1 MVTFS
6 RVGRLEVDGVLPTEG
21 LEASLKRR
29 INATIEAGASNPPN
43 LVRDEFTES
52 GRPRIP
58 PAGRGRHTAFD
69 QHHPLV
75 LSPDDVWLCIAQG
88 FGLHVNDHSESLHSR
103 IVPLAKGKQEI
114 TVRRDHFVKGS
125 PGNDWPG
132 CFAEFSEAIA
142 AHVGKKR
149 DLLVAS
155 FSTTGP
161 VEKAASEIA
170 LMSALSSYFDFRL
183 MTLCGIP
190 EITLLG
196 TPEDWKSVRQR
207 ASVLSEFDLGWWCR
221 ALDPVLDQFVDAS
234 SGSVDVE
241 FWRSLYK
248 LDDGSGGRMSPA
260 GSTSCFPY
268 LDGDARGRNPY
279 IEGWQEIPERSLG
292 WGTEPTSSRRGCPVS
307 ASNGSTSPPRSGWS
321 CSADSSAFRRT
332 RWTWPCTPRSAGR
345 FARPHSH
352 ASRAMPHVARAGGA
366 GMVEFRRGGI
376 TGDR

>member
-6 RVGRLEVDGVLPTEG
+6 VSDVSRSSGVLPTEG

-29 INATIEAGASNPPN
+29 INATIEAGASNAPN
-43 LVRDEFTES
+43 LVRDEFHPDRS
-52 GRPRIP
+52 DHGFHPLV
-58 PAGRGRHTAFD
+58 AAVHTAFD
-69 QHHPLV
+69 QHYPLV

-88 FGLHVNDHSESLHSR
+88 FGLHVNDHSESLRSR
-103 IVPLAKGKQEI
+103 IVPWAKGKQEI

-190 EITLLG
+190 EVTLLG
-196 TPEDWKSVRQR
+196 TPEDWKSIRQR

-221 ALDPVLDQFVDAS
+221 VLDPVLEQFVDAS
-234 SGSVDVE
+234 SGSVEVE

-248 LDDGSGGRMSPA
+248 LDDGSGGPYVT
-260 GSTSCFPY
+260 GWINVLFPY

-279 IEGWQEIPERSLG
+279 IEGWQEVPERSLERGPKPHEFPSGLSSVGFKWQYLAAEIEMELLGGFVGVSQDPVDLALYPAIG
-292 WGTEPTSSRRGCPVS
+292 WAVRE
-307 ASNGSTSPPRSGWS
+307 AQLPP
-321 CSADSSAFRRT
+321 
-332 RWTWPCTPRSAGR
+332 P
-345 FARPHSH
+345 
-352 ASRAMPHVARAGGA
+352 
-366 GMVEFRRGGI
+366 
-376 TGDR
+376 